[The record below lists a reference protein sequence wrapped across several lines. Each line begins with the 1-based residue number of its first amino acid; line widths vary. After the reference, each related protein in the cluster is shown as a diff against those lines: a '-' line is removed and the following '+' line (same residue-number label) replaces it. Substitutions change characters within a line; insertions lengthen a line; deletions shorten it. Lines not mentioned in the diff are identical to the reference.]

1 LNRSKHTQY
10 NNTDFS
16 KPTKVWKISACLLL
30 WLFSFL
36 FNLSLGCAWE
46 KPAIFSKPKNVN
58 IYLSPVPPTI
68 APETIPIIP
77 GRNAT
82 TSGDAEDTASPDF
95 MRYEPYNIYPHEL
108 DLWELE
114 SKRFVRGPSVISPD
128 KSTFVYTEV
137 VFVPYNRQTFSRLY
151 RVVAPPLPGLQREET
166 DPNDVSVNAKPAPI
180 SIESYTDRYSAEKT
194 IQYREMMAEVGYDKV
209 KRFDFRT
216 LTVVDWSASGRRL
229 LVKEKSGML
238 HIGLRTSDIIVYD
251 EKLGSV
257 TLYPEIRRIIEYYWR
272 TKGNLPNLN
281 RLVWELYPLGWE
293 PGSDSIILIKA
304 WTMDK
309 EEKKFL
315 GIWRYDLDTER
326 AELFSPENSSV
337 PTAAN
342 GYIGTP
348 TPVPPPKP
356 DRRHGI

>member
-1 LNRSKHTQY
+1 MNTTKYLPKQNRFFKR
-10 NNTDFS
+10 
-16 KPTKVWKISACLLL
+16 LLPA
-30 WLFSFL
+30 FL
-36 FNLSLGCAWE
+36 VPILSVGLMFGVFLAPFACAWE
-46 KPAIFSKPKNVN
+46 KPLIFSKPKNVN
-58 IYLSPVPPTI
+58 IYLSPVPP
-68 APETIPIIP
+68 AADPETIPIIP

-82 TSGDAEDTASPDF
+82 TSDEAETTSPDF
-95 MRYEPYNIYPHEL
+95 MHYEPYNIYPHEL

-114 SKRFVRGPSVISPD
+114 SKRFIRGPSVISPD

-137 VFVPYNRQTFSRLY
+137 VFVAYNRQTFSRLY
-151 RVVAPPLPGLQREET
+151 RVVAPPLPGMEKAADAE
-166 DPNDVSVNAKPAPI
+166 PNDESINAKPAPI
-180 SIESYTDRYSAEKT
+180 SLASYTDRYSAEKT

-238 HIGLRTSDIIVYD
+238 HVGLRTSDIIVYD
-251 EKLGSV
+251 EKLGNV
-257 TLYPEIRRIIEYYWR
+257 TIYPEIRRIIEYYWR

-293 PGSDSIILIKA
+293 PGSDSIILLKA

-309 EEKKFL
+309 NEKKFL
-315 GIWRYDLDTER
+315 GVWRYDLDTER
-326 AELFSPENSSV
+326 AELFSPENQSV

-348 TPVPPPKP
+348 SPVPPPKP